1 MACGGDGTVHAI
13 AKLLVHKDSMLG
25 VLPLGSGN
33 DFAKMVS
40 TDSFTSSYLT
50 ILEQGSVAR
59 FDSIAWNNDI
69 CINTFGLGIDGLT
82 NQIASNNTIF
92 KGKLKYV
99 VAALKA
105 IFKVSKNT
113 VTVSI
118 DDINRGDF
126 DTYLTLISN
135 GCWEGG
141 SYQLSPNSKLDDGVF
156 ELHIAKID
164 TKLQLLLQFI
174 RLSLIG
180 SFSKHILKSFECKQA
195 HLAFNETIH
204 AHCDGEV
211 IEPFNEVAFK
221 ILPASLKV
229 LVQHCK

>member
-1 MACGGDGTVHAI
+1 
-13 AKLLVHKDSMLG
+13 MLG

-33 DFAKMVS
+33 DFAKMVNS
-40 TDSFTSSYLT
+40 NSSTSSFLA
-50 ILEQGSVAR
+50 ILEQGSVAY
-59 FDSIAWNNDI
+59 FDTIAWNNDF

-82 NQIASNNTIF
+82 NQLAAKSTLF
-92 KGKLKYV
+92 KGKLKYM

-105 IFKVSKNT
+105 IFKVTKNS
-113 VTVSI
+113 VFVNI
-118 DDINRGDF
+118 DGKTHGNF

-135 GCWEGG
+135 GRWEGG
-141 SYQLSPNSKLDDGVF
+141 SYQLSPKSKLDDGIF

-164 TKLQLLLQFI
+164 SRLQLLLQFL
-174 RLSLIG
+174 RLSLFG

-195 HLAFNETIH
+195 QLAFKEAIH

-211 IEPFNEVAFK
+211 IEPLYDVSFE

-229 LVQHCK
+229 LVQQYN